1 MNVRSTF
8 HARYAQ
14 LSRNAGKIGGAL
26 AAAQEEAITGQHVVR
41 ASDAP
46 QSSTRVQALRAS
58 LASQATF
65 QQNSSD
71 AESRLDTADSALGAM
86 SDALAAFHELTTQLS
101 SETYNASDRA
111 NGAIE
116 AQALFDQ
123 VVAAGNTKHAGRALF
138 AGTATDAEAFA
149 ADGSYQGSDLEALS
163 QVSASLDA
171 TVGWVGSEGLK
182 DPIDI
187 FASMKAVIDALT
199 ADDASGAAAYL
210 EELEGARQQVDT
222 LRTRI
227 GVETNLVTDA
237 VELSESAELQ
247 IAADLSSL
255 TEVDTV
261 ESYTRIAEL
270 EAALEAALAL
280 LAKVGNQGG
289 LFARI

>member
-14 LSRNAGKIGGAL
+14 LSRNAGRIGSAL
-26 AAAQEEAITGQHVVR
+26 GAAQEEAITGQNVVR

-58 LASQATF
+58 LASQASF
-65 QQNSSD
+65 QQNAGD
-71 AESRLDTADSALGAM
+71 AESRLDTADSALGNI
-86 SDALAAFHELTTQLS
+86 SDALASFHELTTQLS
-101 SETYNASDRA
+101 SETYNATDRA
-111 NGAIE
+111 NGAIQ

-123 VVAAGNTKHAGRALF
+123 IVATANTQHAGRSIF
-138 AGTATDAEAFA
+138 AGTATDTEAFA
-149 ADGSYQGSDLEALS
+149 ADGTYQGSDREALS
-163 QVSASLDA
+163 QVSATLDA

-182 DPIDI
+182 DPVDI

-199 ADDASGAAAYL
+199 ADDADGAAAYL
-210 EELEGARQQVDT
+210 KEVESARQQVDT

-237 VELSESAELQ
+237 ATLSESAELQ
-247 IAADLSSL
+247 LTFDLSGL

-280 LAKVGNQGG
+280 LAKVGTQPG
-289 LFARI
+289 LFGRI

>member
-14 LSRNAGKIGGAL
+14 LSRNAGKIGSAL
-26 AAAQEEAITGQHVVR
+26 AAAQEEAITGQQVVR
-41 ASDAP
+41 ASDAT
-46 QSSTRVQALRAS
+46 QASNRIQALRAS

-65 QQNSSD
+65 QQNGSD
-71 AESRLDTADSALGAM
+71 AESRLDTADTALGSM
-86 SDALAAFHELTTQLS
+86 SDALAEFHELATQFS
-101 SETYNASDRA
+101 NETYNASDRA
-111 NGAIE
+111 NGAIQ
-116 AQALFDQ
+116 AQAIFDQ
-123 VVAAGNTKHAGRALF
+123 IVAAANTQHAGRSLF
-138 AGTATDAEAFA
+138 AGTATDVEAFA
-149 ADGSYQGSDLEALS
+149 ADGTYQGSDLEALS
-163 QVSASLDA
+163 QVSASLEA
-171 TVGWVGSEGLK
+171 TVGWIGSEGLK

-187 FASMKAVIDALT
+187 FESMKAVIDALT
-199 ADDASGAAAYL
+199 ADDASGVSDYL
-210 EELEGARQQVDT
+210 NELESARQQVDT

-247 IAADLSSL
+247 ITADLSGL

-280 LAKVGNQGG
+280 LAKVGNQSG